1 MKSRPLKTVRGRASL
16 SYPLYAKYTSPTCF
30 SLSTPPP
37 SLLQMALLSQQLQ
50 RFFITTLNCTSNLK
64 ATKKNNS
71 VALKERARCCSA
83 IAIDAPSSFSDVA
96 GIRWGLSRLQGSRE
110 EMEDEAVVRSDGLD
124 GFSFAAVFDGHAGFS
139 SVKFLRWVSNEQK
152 VFAFMFS
159 PSLLLLPVW
168 LMSSFEGS
176 VYYFFSIFFPLTEK
190 ECF

>member
-1 MKSRPLKTVRGRASL
+1 MKSRPFKTVRGRASL
-16 SYPLYAKYTSPTCF
+16 SYPLYANHTYPTCF

-37 SLLQMALLSQQLQ
+37 SPLQMALLSQQLQ
-50 RFFITTLNCTSNLK
+50 RFFLTTLNCTSNLK

-83 IAIDAPSSFSDVA
+83 IAIDAPSFSGVA
-96 GIRWGLSRLQGSRE
+96 GIRWGLCRLQGPRE

-152 VFAFMFS
+152 VFVFMFS

-176 VYYFFSIFFPLTEK
+176 VYSFFSIFFPLTEK
-190 ECF
+190 ESF